1 MQRKANERATARERK
16 NAAGERITSSPSPFQ
31 SVFLLPLL
39 PVLLVVVVVALVTL
53 LSIAATATLQS
64 IMGDAVEEKSQEIP
78 EEVAEE
84 KVEETAEEE
93 AAEEEEEEAPVE
105 EEEEEEVVDPKAEIE
120 ESCKPKCVKQL
131 LALQACEKRVEED
144 EEGQKHCTGQ
154 YFDYWGCIDKC
165 TAPKLFRKLK

>member
-1 MQRKANERATARERK
+1 M
-16 NAAGERITSSPSPFQ
+16 
-31 SVFLLPLL
+31 
-39 PVLLVVVVVALVTL
+39 
-53 LSIAATATLQS
+53 
-64 IMGDAVEEKSQEIP
+64 EEKSQEIP

-131 LALQACEKRVEED
+131 LALQVRGCLHVCVCLCVDRG
-144 EEGQKHCTGQ
+144 EGCGVW
-154 YFDYWGCIDKC
+154 Y
-165 TAPKLFRKLK
+165 

>member
-1 MQRKANERATARERK
+1 MRSTWSGGLIRFSTSDDSARGHAVDVPHGWMQRSAWHGSAT
-16 NAAGERITSSPSPFQ
+16 TV
-31 SVFLLPLL
+31 SVFRTVVMWLWHDRM
-39 PVLLVVVVVALVTL
+39 LVKV
-53 LSIAATATLQS
+53 
-64 IMGDAVEEKSQEIP
+64 GDAVEEKSQEIP